1 MEILITGDSMRKTRQ
16 TKITPFMIIILVVWF
31 IANLLSQLVYILIN
45 GTPYDGIAMLTS
57 LGRYYY
63 LIIAIEMFLW
73 LWLFSFLMIKAIKH
87 TTQNRLREDIG
98 KVGELTKTASSA

>member
-1 MEILITGDSMRKTRQ
+1 MRKTRQ

-31 IANLLSQLVYILIN
+31 IANLLSQLVYISIN

-63 LIIAIEMFLW
+63 LIIAIELFLW

-98 KVGELTKTASSA
+98 KVGELTKTASSKTNFVLGRC